1 MIKVVVV
8 DDEVLLRSGLAGI
21 VDTAPDMTVIGQ
33 AADGNDA
40 VRLARSGSPDV
51 VLMDIRMPGLDGLE
65 ATRRIVAS
73 TRARVLVLTTFD
85 LDGYV
90 FTALRNGASG
100 FLVKDTAPADLL
112 TAIRVIASGEA
123 LLSPGVTRRLIER
136 FARESASATDRSPV
150 ALPDDVTPR
159 EREVLA
165 LVAAGHTNAEI
176 AAQLCISIG
185 TAKTHVARLLSK
197 LDARDRVQ
205 LVILAHGLAPAP
217 SSRAGAGRLDG

>member
-73 TRARVLVLTTFD
+73 TRARVLVLTTKWIR
-85 LDGYV
+85 LHSATQRRQWIPRQGHSPGRPADGDPGHRLGGG
-90 FTALRNGASG
+90 TALARGDAAPHRAFRPRIRLGHGPVTGGAPGRRNASG
-100 FLVKDTAPADLL
+100 A
-112 TAIRVIASGEA
+112 
-123 LLSPGVTRRLIER
+123 
-136 FARESASATDRSPV
+136 
-150 ALPDDVTPR
+150 
-159 EREVLA
+159 
-165 LVAAGHTNAEI
+165 
-176 AAQLCISIG
+176 
-185 TAKTHVARLLSK
+185 
-197 LDARDRVQ
+197 
-205 LVILAHGLAPAP
+205 
-217 SSRAGAGRLDG
+217 